1 MSSVTSILAAR
12 SRKRCVNPRTEF
24 RSHSKFELLP
34 ICHLPTSK
42 LRLCWVATARPPPT
56 QGAIMESFIVRIY
69 RAARAKRRAPQLI
82 GTVENAA
89 GGRARAFHTVKELGT
104 LLARAPRKPR

>member
-1 MSSVTSILAAR
+1 
-12 SRKRCVNPRTEF
+12 
-24 RSHSKFELLP
+24 
-34 ICHLPTSK
+34 
-42 LRLCWVATARPPPT
+42 
-56 QGAIMESFIVRIY
+56 MESFIVRIY